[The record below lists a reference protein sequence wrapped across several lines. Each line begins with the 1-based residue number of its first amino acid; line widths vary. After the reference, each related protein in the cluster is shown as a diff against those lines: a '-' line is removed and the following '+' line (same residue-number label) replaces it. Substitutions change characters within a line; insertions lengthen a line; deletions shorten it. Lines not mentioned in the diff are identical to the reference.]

1 MNFAD
6 SIICILFSTLAVS
19 YAWGMRGT
27 VIGGEKGAMLP
38 GALIGLILAWFSGG
52 AIRENWWFI
61 AAAGLM
67 GMTYGGTEPYG
78 ETIGMVLHR
87 GKADYRPIKGYT
99 GLAFK
104 GALWFSICGGFI
116 AISFSY
122 GVYSTADIAVFC
134 LLIPLVQQIGY
145 WIFNTPYDKKNGR
158 YPKIFFSL
166 TRREEWGSNF
176 ALLIAMITMAIIRN
190 DSLALLMIAFG
201 FLFGAF
207 GWVVAM
213 KCYVLSVFPL
223 TNGKYIFGKLYHNNR
238 IDGWKIMEFVLGA
251 FGGFG
256 LSLSFCIGYEYI
268 DVYKTRAAI
277 DGVKFFNERI
287 SEIAPFVCVLCAVGI
302 FAVNLFAHICDK
314 KNKSF
319 NSYVLDRI
327 ERIFYCVIPMIFVL
341 RGEQYSSK
349 FMTGFML
356 LFVLII
362 KLLFDRFKKVNAF
375 TLLISF
381 AACALSYFILVLNG
395 ITPLKIIIAGTVPY
409 LVGELL
415 CTVVRAKN
423 EGISLKDKLIGTPFI
438 TVYPCLVIQSIIIIF
453 VSWKIFDI

>member
-1 MNFAD
+1 MELSSA
-6 SIICILFSTLAVS
+6 IVCILFSTLAVS

-38 GALIGLILAWFSGG
+38 GAFIGLILTGFSGMFAG
-52 AIRENWWFI
+52 FSPV
-61 AAAGLM
+61 AAGLM

-87 GKADYRPIKGYT
+87 GKADYRPRRGYM
-99 GLAFK
+99 GLALK

-116 AISFSY
+116 AMSFSY
-122 GVYSTADIAVFC
+122 GIYSSADIAVFC
-134 LLIPLVQQIGY
+134 LLIPVIQQIGY

-176 ALLIAMITMAIIRN
+176 LLLIAMITMASIRN

-201 FLFGAF
+201 FIFGAV
-207 GWVVAM
+207 GWVAAM
-213 KCYVLSVFPL
+213 KCYVYSVFPL
-223 TNGKYIFGKLYHNNR
+223 INGKYLFGKLFLSSR
-238 IDGWKIMEFVLGA
+238 VDGWKIMEFVLGA

-256 LSLSFCIGYEYI
+256 LSLSFCIGYDYI
-268 DVYKTRAAI
+268 EVYKSRASL
-277 DGVKFFNERI
+277 DGAKFVNESI
-287 SEIAPFVCVLCAVGI
+287 SDIVPFICVLCAVGI

-314 KNKSF
+314 KNKTV

-327 ERIFYCVIPMIFVL
+327 ERVFYCVIPMIFVL
-341 RGEQYSSK
+341 WGEQYSSR
-349 FMTGFML
+349 FMSGFML
-356 LFVLII
+356 VFVLII

-381 AACALSYFILVLNG
+381 AVCVVSYFVLVSSG
-395 ITPLKIIIAGTVPY
+395 ITPFKIIIAGTVPY
-409 LVGELL
+409 LAAELL
-415 CTVVRAKN
+415 CVVVRAKN
-423 EGISLKDKLIGTPFI
+423 EGVSLKDKLIKTPFI
-438 TVYPCLVIQSIIIIF
+438 TVYPCLVVQSAIIIF
-453 VSWKIFDI
+453 ASWKIFGV